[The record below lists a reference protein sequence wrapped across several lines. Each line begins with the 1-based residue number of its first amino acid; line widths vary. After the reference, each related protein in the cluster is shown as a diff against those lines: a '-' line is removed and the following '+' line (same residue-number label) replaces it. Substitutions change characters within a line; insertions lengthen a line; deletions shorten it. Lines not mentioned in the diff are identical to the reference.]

1 MKQLRTTPAIV
12 TAVQPPAVH
21 STGAA
26 AEKIAPPSKSLATK
40 AVLGRQ
46 RASFDTGEHPS
57 FDTGEHPRLV
67 EQVDAPDSCQAT
79 VSDAVRFWSAAQEAN
94 RRNPS

>member
-12 TAVQPPAVH
+12 TAVRPPAVH
-21 STGAA
+21 NTGAA
-26 AEKIAPPSKSLATK
+26 AEKIAPPSMSLATK
-40 AVLGRQ
+40 AVLGRR
-46 RASFDTGEHPS
+46 RASFG
-57 FDTGEHPRLV
+57 TGEHPRLV

-79 VSDAVRFWSAAQEAN
+79 VSDAVRFCSAAQEAN